1 MGKDVKWSILALFVV
16 LSPLI
21 GILID
26 VCVLFP
32 PSADAHGHGVP
43 VFTILMPLFA
53 IFVVIV
59 AAVIDLTALIVNK
72 SKGESSGRK
81 NYEYLRISQRCNGM
95 QTPALI
101 LHEIDQNA
109 GRCSVRCIY
118 IYQDGYMDK
127 FVNGGV
133 YMPVSTAESFQS
145 SVAVGFQTAYI
156 ITEREF
162 EKVWNSRHYTGP
174 WAI

>member
-26 VCVLFP
+26 VCVIFP
-32 PSADAHGHGVP
+32 PSADTHGHGAP
-43 VFTILMPLFA
+43 VFTILIPLFA

-72 SKGESSGRK
+72 SKRDSSVRK
-81 NYEYLRISQRCNGM
+81 NYEYLIISQKSNGI

-101 LHEIDQNA
+101 LHEIDRSA

-127 FVNGGV
+127 FVNGGAYV
-133 YMPVSTAESFQS
+133 PVSTAESFQS

-156 ITEREF
+156 IAEREF
-162 EKVWNSRHYTGP
+162 EKVWNSGRYTGT
-174 WAI
+174 WVL